1 MKFKLQIL
9 QWCIL
14 TGDPYCNHKLKNN
27 NYVCNK
33 DANALLVFRVRKVL
47 ADSSFIFLVDEP
59 TKTYIPKCSKRCVC
73 VHLEM

>member
-14 TGDPYCNHKLKNN
+14 TGDPYRNHKLKNN

-33 DANALLVFRVRKVL
+33 DANALLVFRVHKVL
-47 ADSSFIFLVDEP
+47 AASNFIFLVDEP
-59 TKTYIPKCSKRCVC
+59 IKMYFPKCSKRCVY
-73 VHLEM
+73 VYI